1 MPILVQ
7 DEYKNESG
15 TTYDTLEEFTDFFNV
30 KRDSFF
36 TIANSLNIEGWDGE
50 TYSASVANI
59 TTESFN
65 DEEQVYTR
73 VTEWPDLDT
82 YNTYRDAVTAMDF
95 DTGDLASLKNGTL
108 GLGKVTTILD

>member
-7 DEYKNESG
+7 DEYTNESE
-15 TTYDTLEEFTDFFNV
+15 TTYNTLEEFTNFFNA
-30 KRDSFF
+30 KRDPFF
-36 TIANSLNIEGWDGE
+36 AIANSLNIEGWDGE
-50 TYSASVANI
+50 TYLAAVANI

-65 DEEQVYTR
+65 SEEQVYTR

-95 DTGDLASLKNGTL
+95 DTGDLASFKNGTL
-108 GLGKVTTILD
+108 GLRKVTTILD